1 MRLPILKHMAQK
13 VKSSIFILSSI
24 PAKEL
29 NHIGTVI
36 QAKDSS
42 LILNPVLVRGTLAEH

>member
-1 MRLPILKHMAQK
+1 MAQK

-24 PAKEL
+24 PTKEL
-29 NHIGTVI
+29 NHVGTVI